1 MSWLDWSVIG
11 VYAAAVL
18 GLGKLAARGH
28 AKAEDLLVAG
38 RSMATWAVLASMI
51 ATELSAATF
60 LGVPDAAY
68 SGSWSYLELAF
79 GALLGKLAISLRV
92 IPLYHRVGVVSIYQ
106 LLKDRFGQRAQ
117 RAAASCFL
125 VGRLMA
131 SGVRLFIAALAF
143 SIVTGTSVPVAILAC
158 GVVAGIYTRAGG
170 LRSVIWTDVL
180 QALVFLA
187 GATALLL
194 AAVASVDGGF
204 GAIWEWASVHGRNDV
219 FTFTPLFSLT
229 DTTGFGTALVGGF
242 FLTLATH
249 GTDQDMVQ
257 RLLAARGGR
266 QGGLA
271 LSGSALLNFPLTA
284 LFLAVGTAIAAS
296 HALSPPGYEIG
307 ESARVVP
314 TFALHALPDGIRG
327 LVFAGL
333 FAAAMS
339 SLDSAICAIATT
351 WTVDLAREP
360 VTGDR
365 LAART
370 RRAAVFATGGL
381 VVSALAMGGYH
392 GALAEGSGPSLVEF
406 ALSAMTILYGGLL
419 GVFAVAVLAPGVGSE
434 RSAVAGL
441 ATGAVLGLSLFVHP
455 IVLGE
460 TWLAWTWWIP
470 VSATVAAA
478 VTCFGKSPSR
488 MG

>member
-1 MSWLDWSVIG
+1 MIA

-18 GLGKLAARGH
+18 ILGQLASRGH
-28 AKAEDLLVAG
+28 TKAEDLLVGG
-38 RSMATWAVLASMI
+38 RQIPMWAVLASMV

-60 LGVPDAAY
+60 LGVPDASY
-68 SGSWSYLELAF
+68 SGTWSYLELAF

-92 IPLYHRVGVVSIYQ
+92 IPLYHRLGVISVYQ
-106 LLKDRFGQRAQ
+106 LLEDRFGPRAQ
-117 RAAASCFL
+117 RAAAGCFV
-125 VGRLMA
+125 VGRLLA

-143 SIVTGTSVPVAILAC
+143 AAVTDTSLPVAVVAC
-158 GVVAGIYTRAGG
+158 GLVAGIYTRAGG
-170 LRSVIWTDVL
+170 IRSVIWTDVL

-187 GATALLL
+187 GAGALLL
-194 AAVASVDGGF
+194 AAIASVDGGF
-204 GAIWEWASVHGRNDV
+204 SAIWEWASASGRNQI
-219 FTFTPLFSLT
+219 FTFEPLFT
-229 DTTGFGTALVGGF
+229 RADGRGFGTALVGGF

-249 GTDQDMVQ
+249 GTDHDMVQ
-257 RLLAARGGR
+257 RLLAARNGKE
-266 QGGLA
+266 GGLA

-296 HALSPPGYEIG
+296 HALSPPAYELSD
-307 ESARVVP
+307 SARVVP
-314 TFALHALPDGIRG
+314 TFALHALPMGFRG

-360 VTGDR
+360 ATGDR

-370 RRAAVFATGGL
+370 RQAAIFATAGL
-381 VVSALAMGGYH
+381 VVSALAMGAYH
-392 GALAEGSGPSLVEF
+392 QALSKVEGPSLVEF

-419 GVFAVAVLAPGVGSE
+419 GVFGVAILAPGRGSE
-434 RSAVAGL
+434 GSAVAGL
-441 ATGAVLGLSLFVHP
+441 ATGAAVGLALFLHP
-455 IVLGE
+455 IALGQ

-470 VSATVAAA
+470 VSAGAAA
-478 VTCFGKSPSR
+478 SVTWFGVRTPRRIGR